1 MREKNN
7 YNNTNYTNN
16 VNEIRK
22 RVRICARKRLFE
34 YRRFW
39 FVSYRALEDREL
51 EKRIKIHMEKLQ
63 DHRTKSYGSIQ
74 DELASARRNLEMASD
89 SI

>member
-1 MREKNN
+1 MTSSE
-7 YNNTNYTNN
+7 
-16 VNEIRK
+16 V
-22 RVRICARKRLFE
+22 CARKRLLKQGDIL
-34 YRRFW
+34 
-39 FVSYRALEDREL
+39 FVSFRALEDREL
-51 EKRIKIHMEKLQ
+51 ENRIKIHMEKLQ